1 MLACTKPSLYKGVP
15 GIEKIL
21 DLIPDFLNV
30 LLPVVTLWAGWAT
43 GRLREKKKKE
53 ALAETEAKAL
63 KDGVKGLLRAK
74 VIDLGLHYLDR
85 KSIPPYGMETLR
97 SCYDPYMALGDGDP
111 AVTHIMKKC
120 EALQVCPA
128 SE

>member
-1 MLACTKPSLYKGVP
+1 M
-15 GIEKIL
+15 EN
-21 DLIPDFLNV
+21 IPDILAAV
-30 LLPVVTLWAGWAT
+30 LPLLTAFCGWAAAGLT
-43 GRLREKKKKE
+43 RSRKE
-53 ALAETEAKAL
+53 EKAL
-63 KDGVKGLLRAK
+63 RDGVKGLLRAK

>member
-1 MLACTKPSLYKGVP
+1 MPACTKPSLYKGVP
-15 GIEKIL
+15 EIEKIL
-21 DLIPDFLNV
+21 DAIPDFLNV

-74 VIDLGLHYLDR
+74 VIDLGLHY
-85 KSIPPYGMETLR
+85 IQEEAVPPYGVETLR

-111 AVTHIMKKC
+111 SVTHIMKKC
-120 EALQVCPA
+120 ESLPVC
-128 SE
+128 SGRE